1 MYEKIKKINKTFW
14 DDINPLKVF
23 FVLWIIL
30 FLLTVISY
38 TVKQEWSTV
47 LTYPKKDYQA
57 LEDEAKKMANTHNL
71 ETDYEC
77 TYTYNNITNSLSLAL
92 KNVNR
97 DGISITATISDYNT
111 DKQNISITR
120 ICENK
125 AEFIIKI
132 FITHFIF
139 IPAFL
144 ALVIEIIIIV
154 ILGLTYLIA
163 FIFHKIRENF
173 LKIQE

>member
-1 MYEKIKKINKTFW
+1 MYEKIKEINKTFW
-14 DDINPLKVF
+14 DDINPFKVF
-23 FVLWIIL
+23 LVLWIIL

-47 LTYPKKDYQA
+47 LTYPKKDYQT
-57 LEDEAKKMANTHNL
+57 LENEATEMANTHNL

-92 KNVNR
+92 QNVNR
-97 DGISITATISDYNT
+97 DDISITATISDYNT

-120 ICENK
+120 NFENK
-125 AEFIIKI
+125 VEFIITNFIDII
-132 FITHFIF
+132 FFPTC
-139 IPAFL
+139 L

-154 ILGLTYLIA
+154 ILGLIYFIA

-173 LKIQE
+173 FKTKE